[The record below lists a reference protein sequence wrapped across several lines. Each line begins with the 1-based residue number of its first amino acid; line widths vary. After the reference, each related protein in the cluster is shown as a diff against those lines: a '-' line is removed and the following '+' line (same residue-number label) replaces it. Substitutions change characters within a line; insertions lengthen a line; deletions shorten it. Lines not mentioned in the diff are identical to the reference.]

1 MSLLSLEEQ
10 YSNNVVL
17 KGLIQILSS
26 GGLPI
31 GSVIDSG
38 LSTFLNNQKVKKL
51 KIFFDKLND
60 GKVILDQADI
70 ENNDFLHAYFA
81 TVNYVLNT
89 RTDEKAARFAEILK
103 GLYSKE
109 IDIDQF
115 EDYSSIFNEI
125 SEREFYFLSKKM
137 EYEQKYTLKNG
148 ELNEAQV
155 VNLYW
160 KEFKEEVINTLG
172 IGAGEFDGII
182 IRVQRTGCFSD
193 FKGYWEN
200 DHERKGLTT
209 ELFHKIYS
217 LLNKEFQ
224 QVKT

>member
-1 MSLLSLEEQ
+1 
-10 YSNNVVL
+10 
-17 KGLIQILSS
+17 
-26 GGLPI
+26 
-31 GSVIDSG
+31 
-38 LSTFLNNQKVKKL
+38 
-51 KIFFDKLND
+51 
-60 GKVILDQADI
+60 
-70 ENNDFLHAYFA
+70 
-81 TVNYVLNT
+81 
-89 RTDEKAARFAEILK
+89 
-103 GLYSKE
+103 
-109 IDIDQF
+109 
-115 EDYSSIFNEI
+115 
-125 SEREFYFLSKKM
+125 M